1 MHISG
6 RTAAV
11 ALPDGAF
18 IVTNLD
24 TSVTVRLEGPA
35 AAIWGE
41 CTEKGSVDVPLEHR
55 EVAAVLL
62 AHGLLVDSDSDSDT
76 DTDADDTG
84 ADGRGHRGDADDQAG
99 RPV

>member
-24 TSVTVRLEGPA
+24 TSVTVRLDGPA
-35 AAIWGE
+35 AVIWAA
-41 CTEKGSVDVPLEHR
+41 CTEQGSVDVPVEHR
-55 EVAAVLL
+55 GVADVLL
-62 AHGLLVDSDSDSDT
+62 AHGLLVD
-76 DTDADDTG
+76 
-84 ADGRGHRGDADDQAG
+84 RGDADH
-99 RPV
+99 